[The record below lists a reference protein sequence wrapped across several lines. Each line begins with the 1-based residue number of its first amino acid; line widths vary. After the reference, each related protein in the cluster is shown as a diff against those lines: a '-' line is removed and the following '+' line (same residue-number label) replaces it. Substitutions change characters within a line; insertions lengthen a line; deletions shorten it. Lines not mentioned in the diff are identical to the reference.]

1 MPPERLEDQQDNTE
15 LSTKD
20 LELERLAKLDEHL
33 DAPAEQIFDER
44 DKDIVGLQTEKA
56 ENWSEGAT
64 LGKKLTV
71 AQKVAKELAF
81 VTEAMELDPFQ

>member
-44 DKDIVGLQTEKA
+44 DKDIVGL
-56 ENWSEGAT
+56 
-64 LGKKLTV
+64 
-71 AQKVAKELAF
+71 
-81 VTEAMELDPFQ
+81 